1 MAGWI
6 IAGGIL
12 VLLALCLLLPLS
24 VRADWAEEKLTA
36 SVRAGPVTVWR
47 WPVRKKAEK
56 KPAKAKAPAKPA
68 KPPKPPEPEA
78 EPERSLPKGLIRR
91 MLPIALEAAGELK
104 RKIVV
109 KRLWLFYTLAGAEDP
124 AGAAILFGEL
134 EGARGVLIP
143 LLESNLDLRDRRIQG
158 GVDFNASQ
166 TRLEF
171 HLRMSLRVGQILAL
185 GLRFGRKLWKEYN
198 ACRKERRADETR
210 QPATAG
216 RERQV

>member
-24 VRADWAEEKLTA
+24 VRADWAEEKLSA
-36 SVRAGPVTVWR
+36 RVRAGPVTVWR
-47 WPVRKKAEK
+47 WPLRKKAEGKREK
-56 KPAKAKAPAKPA
+56 KPSEAREPAAEGTEAPG
-68 KPPKPPEPEA
+68 
-78 EPERSLPKGLIRR
+78 LPKGLIRR

-109 KRLWLFYTLAGAEDP
+109 NRLWLIYTLAGAEDP

-143 LLESNLDLRDRRIQG
+143 LLETNLDLRDRKIRG
-158 GVDFNASQ
+158 GVDFNAAQ
-166 TRLEF
+166 TKLEF
-171 HLRMSLRVGQILAL
+171 HLRVSLRTGQMLAL

-198 ACRKERRADETR
+198 ACRKEGQADETR
-210 QPATAG
+210 QPAAAG
-216 RERQV
+216 TER